1 MTESEIGAAIAVT
14 KAAAGMFAA
23 FQANKAKGDAK
34 DQKTIIENLEQS
46 RQAIINPYT
55 GITNPYA
62 NLSVAT
68 QAAEMQ
74 AEQSDLALAT
84 TLDNLRQTGAGGA
97 TALAQA
103 ALKSKQGVSATLET
117 QEANNEKLRAQ
128 GELQAQRME
137 AAGKQFVFGQ
147 QETRE
152 IGQLDRAQSLL
163 ENAQAQQMAS
173 RGQGIGALVS
183 GLNTLA
189 NVEDLGSVFFFFFSA
204 SSDGVVRVG
213 NQRLNTGNFY

>member
-1 MTESEIGAAIAVT
+1 MTESEIGLAIAGT
-14 KAAAGMFAA
+14 KAVAGMFAA
-23 FQANKAKGDAK
+23 FQANKAKGDAE
-34 DQKTIIENLEQS
+34 DQKTIIKNLEES
-46 RQAIINPYT
+46 RQAIINPYSD
-55 GITNPYA
+55 ITNPYA

-74 AEQSDLALAT
+74 AEQADLALAN

-103 ALKSKQGVSATLET
+103 ALKSKQGVSASLET
-117 QEANNEKLRAQ
+117 QQANNEKLRAQ

-152 IGQLDRAQSLL
+152 MGQLNRAQSLL

-173 RGQGIGALVS
+173 RGQGIGAFTGALD
-183 GLNTLA
+183 TLA
-189 NVEDLGSVFFFFFSA
+189 NVEDLGSVFGGDSFDAEADRAKWGDKYGGKDWDF
-204 SSDGVVRVG
+204 
-213 NQRLNTGNFY
+213 

>member
-1 MTESEIGAAIAVT
+1 MAVFSAIAAR
-14 KAAAGMFAA
+14 KARKSQLA
-23 FQANKAKGDAK
+23 AK
-34 DQKTIIENLEQS
+34 DRLNNLLDS

-152 IGQLDRAQSLL
+152 MGQLNRAQALL

-173 RGQGIGALVS
+173 KGQGLGAFTSAL
-183 GLNTLA
+183 GTLA
-189 NVEDLGSVFFFFFSA
+189 TTEDLGSVFGGG
-204 SSDGVVRVG
+204 DGG
-213 NQRLNTGNFY
+213 NDVPMSQPSGLQ

>member
-1 MTESEIGAAIAVT
+1 MTESEIGLAIAGT
-14 KAAAGMFAA
+14 KALAGMFAS
-23 FQANKAKGDAK
+23 FQANKAKGDAE
-34 DQKTIIENLEQS
+34 DQKTIIKNLEES

-152 IGQLDRAQSLL
+152 MGQLNRAQALL

-173 RGQGIGALVS
+173 KGQGLGAFTSAL
-183 GLNTLA
+183 GTLA
-189 NVEDLGSVFFFFFSA
+189 TTEDLGSVFGGG
-204 SSDGVVRVG
+204 DGGYNPPRSKP
-213 NQRLNTGNFY
+213 YS

>member
-1 MTESEIGAAIAVT
+1 MTESEIGLAIAGT

-34 DQKTIIENLEQS
+34 DQETIIENLEQS

-147 QETRE
+147 QEARE

-189 NVEDLGSVFFFFFSA
+189 NVEDLGSVFGGG
-204 SSDGVVRVG
+204 DGG
-213 NQRLNTGNFY
+213 NDVPMSQPSGLQ

>member
-1 MTESEIGAAIAVT
+1 MPENVDGIL
-14 KAAAGMFAA
+14 
-23 FQANKAKGDAK
+23 
-34 DQKTIIENLEQS
+34 KTIFY
-46 RQAIINPYT
+46 IIVWFVLSAKYN
-55 GITNPYA
+55 ITN
-62 NLSVAT
+62 NITVNSW
-68 QAAEMQ
+68 
-74 AEQSDLALAT
+74 
-84 TLDNLRQTGAGGA
+84 
-97 TALAQA
+97 
-103 ALKSKQGVSATLET
+103 QG
-117 QEANNEKLRAQ
+117 
-128 GELQAQRME
+128 AQRME

-189 NVEDLGSVFFFFFSA
+189 NVEDLGSVFGGDSSA

-213 NQRLNTGNFY
+213 NQRSNTGNF

>member
-34 DQKTIIENLEQS
+34 DQETIIENLEQS

-147 QETRE
+147 QEARE

-189 NVEDLGSVFFFFFSA
+189 NVEDLGSVFGGDSSA
-204 SSDGVVRVG
+204 SSDGIVRVG
-213 NQRLNTGNFY
+213 NQRSNTGNF

>member
-1 MTESEIGAAIAVT
+1 MTESEIGLAIAGT
-14 KAAAGMFAA
+14 KAVAGMFAA
-23 FQANKAKGDAK
+23 FQANKAKGDAE
-34 DQKTIIENLEQS
+34 DQKTIIKNLEES
-46 RQAIINPYT
+46 RQAIINPYAD
-55 GITNPYA
+55 ITNPYA

-74 AEQSDLALAT
+74 AEQADLALAN

-137 AAGKQFVFGQ
+137 ALGKQFVFEQ

-152 IGQLDRAQSLL
+152 MGQLNRAQALL

-173 RGQGIGALVS
+173 RGQGLGAFTSAL
-183 GLNTLA
+183 GTLA
-189 NVEDLGSVFFFFFSA
+189 TTEDLGSVFGGDSSA
-204 SSDGVVRVG
+204 SSDGIVRVG
-213 NQRLNTGNFY
+213 NQRSNTGNF